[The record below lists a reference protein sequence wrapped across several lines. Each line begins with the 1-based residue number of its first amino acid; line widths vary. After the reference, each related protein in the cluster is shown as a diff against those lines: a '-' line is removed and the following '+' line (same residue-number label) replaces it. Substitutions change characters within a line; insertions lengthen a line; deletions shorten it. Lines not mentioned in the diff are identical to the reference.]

1 MYGVKNG
8 AFVWSP
14 PVWQEIL
21 RWPLPHNGFGDR
33 LLLRAVA
40 LFVKRHVRF
49 IDGLEN
55 LLDDPRPFIL
65 VANHSSRR
73 EAVVMPAFL
82 MLHRGG
88 RLVHF
93 FADWTF
99 QLIPGVGWV
108 YRRAGA
114 IVVGRKP
121 ARPRFLN
128 VFKPFLTDPVP
139 PLERARLHLAAGR
152 PIGIFPEGTVNR
164 NPAELLPGRNGAAR
178 LSLET
183 GVPVVPMG
191 LRYADA
197 RGHGL
202 GAMEIN
208 IGPPMRPPQIE
219 TRPAPVAAVREWHA
233 TLMSAIASLSGK
245 VWKPRHGERI

>member
-1 MYGVKNG
+1 MDGIGKG
-8 AFVWSP
+8 AFASCP
-14 PVWQEIL
+14 PGWHEIL
-21 RWPLPHNGFGDR
+21 RWPLPHNRLGER

-40 LFVKRHVRF
+40 LVARRYVRA

-55 LLDDPRPFIL
+55 LPDGHRPFIL
-65 VANHSSRR
+65 VANHNSRR

-82 MLHRGG
+82 MLYRGG
-88 RLVHF
+88 RLIHF

-121 ARPRFLN
+121 ARPRLLN
-128 VFKPFLTDPVP
+128 IFKPLLIDPVP

-152 PIGIFPEGTVNR
+152 PVGIFPEGTVNR

-183 GVPVVPMG
+183 GVAVVPMG
-191 LRYADA
+191 LRFPDA
-197 RGHGL
+197 GRRDL
-202 GAMEIN
+202 GVMEIT
-208 IGPPMRPPQIE
+208 IGRSLRPPPNRL
-219 TRPAPVAAVREWHA
+219 TPAPLPAVREWHA
-233 TLMSAIASLSGK
+233 VLMSAVAHLSGK
-245 VWKPRHGERI
+245 AWKPCHGERT